1 MMKSKSL
8 LVAAVLL
15 VCAAVF
21 LCGCTGTQTDATDG
35 VTTPTPGDENVTT
48 APSENVTE
56 PVAPTEGEVLNVFHA
71 GSLAKP
77 FEELEKQFEDAHPG
91 VDVRL
96 YAGGSTKLA
105 REITELGKN
114 ADVYATADYLL
125 IPDLMVP
132 AEKADWYLTFAKN
145 RLVLCYTNESNY
157 ADELNESNWY
167 TILAKDDVNWAFS
180 DPNQDPCGYRA
191 PMVIQLAE
199 LNYEDDQI
207 FENTVAA
214 HSNITV
220 TEENGTYT
228 ILASEPAPELPLQ
241 IRPKSVELVQMLQ
254 AGGLD
259 YAWEYRSVAVQHG
272 LNFLELPE
280 AIDLSSVE
288 YVDTYKQVQ
297 IECTDGTKTATPVVY
312 GVTVPT
318 NAEHPEMALEFV
330 KMLIGEEGQ
339 AIMNAQGQPPVVP
352 ANAFGDVPAELANFT
367 ATP

>member
-1 MMKSKSL
+1 MMKSRSL

-35 VTTPTPGDENVTT
+35 VTTPAPGDENVTPT
-48 APSENVTE
+48 TNET
-56 PVAPTEGEVLNVFHA
+56 VAPAEGEVLNVFHA

-77 FEELEKQFEDAHPG
+77 FEELEQTFEDAHPG

-105 REITELGKN
+105 REITDLGKN

-125 IPDLMVP
+125 IPNLLVP

-157 ADELNESNWY
+157 ADEVDDTNWY

-199 LNYEDDQI
+199 FNYEDDQI
-207 FENTVAA
+207 FDNTVAA

-228 ILASEPAPELPLQ
+228 IHATEPDPELPLQ

-288 YVDTYKQVQ
+288 YADTYKQVQ
-297 IECTDGTKTATPVVY
+297 IECTDGTKAATPVVY
-312 GVTVPT
+312 GVTIPT
-318 NAEHPEMALEFV
+318 NAEHSEMALEFV
-330 KMLIGEEGQ
+330 KMLVGEEGQ
-339 AIMNAQGQPPVVP
+339 AIMDAQGQPPIVP

>member
-1 MMKSKSL
+1 MKSKSL
-8 LVAAVLL
+8 LMAAVLL
-15 VCAAVF
+15 LCAAVF
-21 LCGCTGTQTDATDG
+21 LCGCTGTQTTDATDDA
-35 VTTPTPGDENVTT
+35 TTPAAGDENVTKV
-48 APSENVTE
+48 PTE
-56 PVAPTEGEVLNVFHA
+56 TVAPVEGSVLNVFHA

-77 FEELEKQFEDAHPG
+77 FEELEQKFEAAHPG

-105 REITELGKN
+105 REITELGKT

-145 RLVLCYTNESNY
+145 RLVLCYTNESKY
-157 ADELNESNWY
+157 ANELNDANWY

-180 DPNQDPCGYRA
+180 DPNQDPCGYRS

-199 LNYEDDQI
+199 LHYGDDQI
-207 FENTVAA
+207 FENTVSA

-228 ILASEPAPELPLQ
+228 IHAAEPAPELPLQ

-288 YVDTYKQVQ
+288 CADTYKKVQ
-297 IECTDGTKTATPVVY
+297 IDCTGGIKVATPVVY

-318 NAEHPEMALEFV
+318 NAEDPAMGLEFV

-339 AIMNAQGQPPVVP
+339 AIMNGQGQPPIVP
-352 ANAFGDVPAELANFT
+352 ASGFGDVPAELADLT
-367 ATP
+367 STP